1 MIIDE
6 NKPIIIFTLPAVINH
21 IVDIALTH
29 CLICTLNDNSQD
41 HTSTDLVFKSLL
53 KGMWDVQ
60 GAVLPGDLTS
70 FR

>member
-21 IVDIALTH
+21 IVDIVLTH
-29 CLICTLNDNSQD
+29 CLICSLNDNSQD